1 MSAAP
6 RNRSGGAN
14 GMLGLARLTGQTF
27 GATIAA
33 LVFKLYPQHGQ
44 MPVAIGVACALA
56 VIAMV
61 LSLLRL
67 RVGAPA
73 ASPARG

>member
-1 MSAAP
+1 
-6 RNRSGGAN
+6 
-14 GMLGLARLTGQTF
+14 MLGLARLTGQTF

-56 VIAMV
+56 VIGMV

-67 RVGAPA
+67 RVGASA
-73 ASPARG
+73 ASPARN